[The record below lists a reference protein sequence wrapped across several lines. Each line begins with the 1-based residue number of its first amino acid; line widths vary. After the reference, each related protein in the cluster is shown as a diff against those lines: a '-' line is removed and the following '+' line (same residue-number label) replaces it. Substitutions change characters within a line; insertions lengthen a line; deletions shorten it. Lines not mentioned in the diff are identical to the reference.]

1 MGTILIG
8 TCGYSYNEWI
18 GPVYPEGSKRE
29 DFLSLYA
36 ARFRTVELDY
46 TYYQMPKAEQLR
58 RMAEEGPGLSFA
70 IKAHQSLT
78 HKIDSSK
85 WRDEAKTYIGAIQP
99 LLDLGRLEAVLF
111 QFPYAF
117 HYEAENRRYLD
128 RILGEF
134 PGIQTAVEFRNADW
148 LNNRVI
154 DGLKERGAALAGLD
168 MPELKGLPPKM
179 DVVTAPL
186 AYFRLH
192 GRNKETWWGSD
203 SAARYDYLY
212 SDQELE
218 ATAERIKQIII
229 KADRIIIYFNN
240 HRRGQAVKNA
250 TQLEKILEKAGLFGQ
265 GGAKSEKELT
275 QRHGATEATEEEKEL
290 SQSRGDAEGQAYP
303 TCFSSSQ
310 K

>member
-8 TCGYSYNEWI
+8 TCGYSYNEWV

-36 ARFRTVELDY
+36 ASFRTVELDY
-46 TYYQMPKAEQLR
+46 TYYQMPKTEQLR
-58 RMAEEGPGLSFA
+58 RMAEEGRDLSFS

-78 HKIDSSK
+78 HKIDSAK
-85 WRDEAKTYIGAIQP
+85 WRDEAKVYIDALQP
-99 LLDLGRLEAVLF
+99 LRETGQLEAVLF
-111 QFPYAF
+111 QFPYSF

-128 RILGEF
+128 KILEEF
-134 PGIQTAVEFRNADW
+134 SSIQAAVEFRNADW

-154 DGLKERGAALAGLD
+154 DGLKARGAALVGLD

-192 GRNKETWWGSD
+192 GRNKDTWWGSD

-218 ATAERIKQIII
+218 AAAERIKQIIV

-265 GGAKSEKELT
+265 
-275 QRHGATEATEEEKEL
+275 EEEL
-290 SQSRGDAEGQAYP
+290 SQSRGDAESQAHP

>member
-1 MGTILIG
+1 MGLILTG

-29 DFLSLYA
+29 QFLSLYA
-36 ARFRTVELDY
+36 ARFDTVELDY
-46 TYYQMPKAEQLR
+46 TYYQMPKAENLR
-58 RMAEEGPGLSFA
+58 RLTEECPDLSFA

-78 HKIDSSK
+78 HKIDSVQ
-85 WRDEAKTYIGAIQP
+85 WREMAKTYIEAIEP
-99 LLDLGRLEAVLF
+99 LRETGRLEAVLF
-111 QFPYAF
+111 QFPYSF

-134 PGIQTAVEFRNADW
+134 AGIQAAVEFRSDGW
-148 LNNRVI
+148 FNNRVI
-154 DGLKERGAALAGLD
+154 EGLKERSVALVGLD
-168 MPELKGLPPKM
+168 MPDLQGLPPKM

-203 SAARYDYLY
+203 GAARYDYLY
-212 SDQELE
+212 SDKELE
-218 ATAERIKQIII
+218 AQAERIRQIVI

-250 TQLEKILEKAGLFGQ
+250 ETLKKLLAGMVL
-265 GGAKSEKELT
+265 
-275 QRHGATEATEEEKEL
+275 
-290 SQSRGDAEGQAYP
+290 
-303 TCFSSSQ
+303 
-310 K
+310 